1 MDTIKINNP
10 DSFTT
15 YPNNSLCAIIEKN
28 DNAGN
33 TLDAL
38 IAAGIPKED
47 IDIYYG
53 KKGVEVIDSDA
64 THHGLLASIA
74 KVFRGYGDEEN
85 KSLHIYEAAV
95 ENGYYVFTVKAKDN
109 DAEKEKVRKILAN
122 HSARDI
128 NYFGSWVVEAL
139 ETK

>member
-1 MDTIKINNP
+1 MDTNINNP

-15 YPNNSLCAIIEKN
+15 YPNNSLCAIIESNK
-28 DNAGN
+28 DAGEA
-33 TLDAL
+33 LAAL
-38 IAAGIPKED
+38 IAGGVPKED

-53 KKGVEVIDSDA
+53 KKGAEIIDSDA

-74 KVFRGYGDEEN
+74 KAFRGYGDIEN
-85 KSLHIYEAAV
+85 KSLHIYETAL
-95 ENGYYVFTVKAKDN
+95 ENGSYIFTVKAKDEH
-109 DAEKEKVRKILAN
+109 AEKENIRKILAN

-128 NYFGSWVVEAL
+128 NYFGTWVVEAL